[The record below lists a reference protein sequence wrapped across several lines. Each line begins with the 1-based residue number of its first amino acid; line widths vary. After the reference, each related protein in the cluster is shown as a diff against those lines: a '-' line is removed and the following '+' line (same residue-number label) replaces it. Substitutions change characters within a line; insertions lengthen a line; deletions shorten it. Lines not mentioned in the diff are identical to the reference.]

1 MTVFPEV
8 TYHGHNFR
16 YERNGTVPSTPN
28 TEGFYITEGGF
39 QGGEYRG
46 HNFVDTT
53 TEELIVEVAGGLC
66 NINLGKATVVIQFE
80 SDPNAKWRVQ
90 QEGYQMNYTVPA
102 HSYFLDVEGL
112 DGDKMGHHLKF
123 LRETVGQQ
131 YVDLKDYSPPPP
143 APAQPRTPEAP
154 TPDGATESP
163 TASPI
168 KNSAARI
175 PPAIAK
181 AQNDTESQ
189 AAGSASLDQEE
200 AAENSGKTARFQYE
214 GKPLI
219 FPSFNGDKLGD
230 TCRFDNPETKTQQVP
245 NKADDYESTHVIPT
259 GNIMELV
266 VVVRE
271 EIIRHDNPINS
282 LYCDILDEGDSVVI
296 HNAIGLR
303 SDVREDAEILGLL
316 VQSGADVSNYV
327 RCTKGCREPISQ
339 PEQALEMSKVEVV
352 LQAGIPNIVDPFHKQ
367 IMLQFRGTTHGMNV
381 IITGD
386 KQSGDQ
392 YFSLPTHFPLL
403 VIRDPPGGSS
413 AAHYENMQSSASVT
427 YDEYEKY
434 TGIDAGLRLAGAID
448 VETEIAAP
456 NGAQVQKG
464 FLKAEAEVEASS
476 EQHEFVLCISSVLT
490 SFSTSYLWNQIPEWC
505 QRRCVF
511 T

>member
-189 AAGSASLDQEE
+189 AAGSASLEE
-200 AAENSGKTARFQYE
+200 GNAAENSRKTARFQYE

-219 FPSFNGDKLGD
+219 FPSFNGDKLQGS
-230 TCRFDNPETKTQQVP
+230 CLEHNLTKRQQVP
-245 NKADDYESTHVIPT
+245 FEDDSYKSTHVIPA
-259 GNIMELV
+259 GDIMELV

-271 EIIRHDNPINS
+271 EIIARDENPINS
-282 LYCDILDEGDSVVI
+282 VYCDILDDGDFV
-296 HNAIGLR
+296 
-303 SDVREDAEILGLL
+303 EIINNVG
-316 VQSGADVSNYV
+316 
-327 RCTKGCREPISQ
+327 TK
-339 PEQALEMSKVEVV
+339 
-352 LQAGIPNIVDPFHKQ
+352 
-367 IMLQFRGTTHGMNV
+367 
-381 IITGD
+381 
-386 KQSGDQ
+386 
-392 YFSLPTHFPLL
+392 
-403 VIRDPPGGSS
+403 
-413 AAHYENMQSSASVT
+413 
-427 YDEYEKY
+427 
-434 TGIDAGLRLAGAID
+434 
-448 VETEIAAP
+448 
-456 NGAQVQKG
+456 
-464 FLKAEAEVEASS
+464 
-476 EQHEFVLCISSVLT
+476 
-490 SFSTSYLWNQIPEWC
+490 
-505 QRRCVF
+505 
-511 T
+511 